1 MKTVAVYGND
11 GSFIRGKEVSDNYQL
26 ANGETFSIPDSKL
39 LNPKFNGVSWVGIS
53 QEEFNKATI
62 DEDNISTDPSLKG
75 MVRQLGTTVAQLTV
89 AINDVKKQ
97 LATKTEGSNLN
108 DQA

>member
-39 LNPKFNGVSWVGIS
+39 LNPKFNGVSWVGLS
-53 QEEFNKATI
+53 QDEFDKATI
-62 DEDNISTDPSLKG
+62 NENNISTDPSIKD
-75 MVRQLGTTVAQLTV
+75 MVQQLGITIAQLS
-89 AINDVKKQ
+89 ASQAKIEQQ
-97 LATKTEGSNLN
+97 LGKLTNGGATN
-108 DQA
+108 A

>member
-26 ANGETFSIPDSKL
+26 ANGETFLIPDSKL

-53 QEEFNKATI
+53 QGEFNKETI
-62 DEDNISTDPSLKG
+62 NENNISKDPSLKG
-75 MVRQLGTTVAQLTV
+75 MVQQLGTTVAQMSIALTN
-89 AINDVKKQ
+89 IEQQ
-97 LATKTEGSNLN
+97 LKVNGGNTNG
-108 DQA
+108 QA

>member
-39 LNPKFNGVSWVGIS
+39 LNPKFNGVSWVGLS
-53 QEEFNKATI
+53 QDEFNKATI
-62 DEDNISTDPSLKG
+62 NENNISTDPSIKD
-75 MVRQLGTTVAQLTV
+75 MVQQLGLTISQLS
-89 AINDVKKQ
+89 ASQAKIEQQ
-97 LATKTEGSNLN
+97 LGKLTNGGATN
-108 DQA
+108 A

>member
-39 LNPKFNGVSWVGIS
+39 LNPKFNGVSWVGLS
-53 QEEFNKATI
+53 QDEFNKATI
-62 DEDNISTDPSLKG
+62 NENNISTDPSIKD
-75 MVRQLGTTVAQLTV
+75 MVQQLGITIAQLSASQTK
-89 AINDVKKQ
+89 IEQQ
-97 LATKTEGSNLN
+97 LGKLTNGGATN
-108 DQA
+108 A

>member
-39 LNPKFNGVSWVGIS
+39 LNPKFNGVSWVGLS
-53 QEEFNKATI
+53 QDEFNKATI
-62 DEDNISTDPSLKG
+62 NENNISTDPSIKD
-75 MVRQLGTTVAQLTV
+75 MVQRLGLTIAQLSASQAKIEQQLGKLT
-89 AINDVKKQ
+89 NGG
-97 LATKTEGSNLN
+97 ATN
-108 DQA
+108 A